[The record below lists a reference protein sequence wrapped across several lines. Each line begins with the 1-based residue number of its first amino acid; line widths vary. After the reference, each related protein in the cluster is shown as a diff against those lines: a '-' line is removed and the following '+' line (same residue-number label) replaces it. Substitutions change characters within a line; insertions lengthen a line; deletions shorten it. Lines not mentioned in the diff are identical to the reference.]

1 LVWEFSNAPKTL
13 WLGVCSLQASIA
25 NRRGNLRCLERM
37 RRLVVVLGI
46 APDRRL
52 KKSGKAK
59 RFPAV
64 AMSSLDGLLS
74 LEGHR
79 A

>member
-1 LVWEFSNAPKTL
+1 ML
-13 WLGVCSLQASIA
+13 ASITKC
-25 NRRGNLRCLERM
+25 RGNLRCLECM
-37 RRLVVVLGI
+37 RRLVVVYGM

-59 RFPAV
+59 RFSAL

>member
-1 LVWEFSNAPKTL
+1 
-13 WLGVCSLQASIA
+13 
-25 NRRGNLRCLERM
+25 LECI
-37 RRLVVVLGI
+37 RRLVVVHGV

-59 RFPAV
+59 RFSAL